1 MRQQYKN
8 KVKIIDPT
16 WSDEFEMSD
25 SFCYVSYIQDYIYW
39 VYHKNM
45 KQQPLI
51 LLFIFLSTGSIID

>member
-1 MRQQYKN
+1 M
-8 KVKIIDPT
+8 